1 MILGITLHACSSSLS
16 YKLKT
21 PIVFAVICLQYIEA
35 FALNLT
41 FLNRVN
47 TYQCAYALSLHENLA
62 SLRIFRSSYLR
73 LIAT

>member
-1 MILGITLHACSSSLS
+1 MILGITSHACSSSLS

-21 PIVFAVICLQYIEA
+21 PIFFAVICLKYIGA
-35 FALNLT
+35 FALDLA
-41 FLNRVN
+41 FLNSVN
-47 TYQCAYALSLHENLA
+47 TYQCAYALSLHENLG